1 VLDAIPGQRYRRVF
15 ERGMSTVP
23 APINDDASA
32 PHPLLGTTLR
42 GTYRILRAL
51 DQGGMGMVFDAEHV
65 RLKRRV
71 AVKVLAQHLA
81 KDAHALARFNREAEI
96 ISQLQHPH
104 VVQVTDF
111 DTTEQGEPYLV
122 MELLVGESLAS
133 RLERERCLPIANAI
147 RIAYQVSSGL
157 GAAHAASIVHRDLKP
172 ANIFLTEVPG
182 QGELVK
188 LLDFGIS
195 KRAGGSKGLTGE
207 YDILG
212 TPDYMAPEQALGK
225 TAHVDHRGD
234 QYALAV
240 ITYEMLTGRT
250 PFAGNDVMDVLR
262 QVISAEPPPI
272 EQLAPHVPVAAGDVL
287 RRALAKDP
295 EQRFSSI
302 NEFAKALVQAA
313 GASLPPPID
322 TGLGVANTL
331 PAGPP
336 GATKSVAAP
345 PAPRPS
351 DRYQTGL
358 RAKTP
363 IHVNAPTMAA
373 TFSANDLARALD
385 QARQAHGMGDVELA
399 VNNAETALLVADALN
414 SPESAARMESSRTL
428 LNAIFEAR
436 LGSLSQRMIVL
447 PPTSNKKVR
456 VSPEQAFLLSRVD
469 GGVTLDEAIDLS
481 PLPRQKTLR
490 LLVSMLRQGLI
501 AASSEQ
507 QSK

>member
-1 VLDAIPGQRYRRVF
+1 
-15 ERGMSTVP
+15 MSTVP
-23 APINDDASA
+23 VPINEAPA

-42 GTYRILRAL
+42 GTYRISRQL
-51 DQGGMGMVFDAEHV
+51 DQGGMGTVFDAEHV
-65 RLKRRV
+65 RLRRRV

-122 MELLVGESLAS
+122 MELLTGESLSA
-133 RLERERCLPIANAI
+133 RLERERCLPIADAI
-147 RIAYQVSSGL
+147 RIAYQVSAGL
-157 GAAHAASIVHRDLKP
+157 GAAHAANIVHRDLKP
-172 ANIFLTEVPG
+172 ANIFLTQVPG

-195 KRAGGSKGLTGE
+195 KRAGTSKGLTGE

-225 TAHVDHRGD
+225 TAQVDHRGD

-240 ITYEMLTGRT
+240 ITYEMLAGRT
-250 PFAGNDVMDVLR
+250 PFAGDDVMDVLR
-262 QVISAEPPPI
+262 QVISAEPPAI
-272 EQLAPHVPVAAGDVL
+272 EQWAPHVPEAAGDVL

-295 EQRFSSI
+295 AQRFASI
-302 NEFAKALVQAA
+302 TEFATALVHAA
-313 GASLPPPID
+313 GTSLPPPID
-322 TGLGVANTL
+322 GGLGAARTL
-331 PAGPP
+331 PAGPAP
-336 GATKSVAAP
+336 TSVAAP
-345 PAPRPS
+345 PKPS
-351 DRYQTGL
+351 ETSL
-358 RAKTP
+358 RANTP

-373 TFSANDLARALD
+373 TFSSSELARALD
-385 QARQAHGMGDVELA
+385 RARQAHGMGDIELA
-399 VNNAETALLVADALN
+399 VNNAETALLVADAMS
-414 SPESAARMESSRTL
+414 SPEAQARMESSRTL

-436 LGSLSQRMIVL
+436 LGSLSQRMVVL

-501 AASSEQ
+501 AAE
-507 QSK
+507 